1 MTRKSQRKGAFVIS
15 SDRSKSDS
23 DFEEINE
30 KTDKVKLRFL
40 TPSSD
45 QLASLDLKA
54 GQNLITFTV

>member
-1 MTRKSQRKGAFVIS
+1 MTHRSQRKGAFVIS
-15 SDRSKSDS
+15 SEDAKSDS

-45 QLASLDLKA
+45 
-54 GQNLITFTV
+54 